1 MKIQALGCYST
12 DWGCGKGR
20 GGGGIHI
27 SVSWTFNYLGIFF
40 YDRVSKI
47 VQSLEIGGKFGSI
60 HSSVVFHNFKFKTI
74 YLQNK
79 KTQVVSA
86 Q

>member
-1 MKIQALGCYST
+1 MKTQALACYSL

-20 GGGGIHI
+20 GDGGIHI
-27 SVSWTFNYLGIFF
+27 SVSWTFNYLERFF
-40 YDRVSKI
+40 YDRVGKN
-47 VQSLEIGGKFGSI
+47 VQSLEIGGRFASI
-60 HSSVVFHNFKFKTI
+60 HSSVVFHNFKFKTF

-79 KTQVVSA
+79 KIQVVSA